1 MIADEAEDPGAG
13 MAGASPLCRLGRV
26 PMDRLLALRLP
37 RGQHSTRPRGS
48 GQVPQVTHYSVSF
61 VEANGLGALFPLLI
75 PVVLTG
81 LALLAVWC
89 WNPGPWA
96 RTVALWAMAVLSIVF
111 CVLGMFSFGFFFVP
125 AALVLVITAIVG
137 TFQAPGQPKLR

>member
-1 MIADEAEDPGAG
+1 MKPRILVLAWPVLAHFAAWAAFLWIAFWPFAYR
-13 MAGASPLCRLGRV
+13 GASTQPV
-26 PMDRLLALRLP
+26 P
-37 RGQHSTRPRGS
+37 QGS
-48 GQVPQVTHYSVSF
+48 GQVPQVTHYSASF
-61 VEANGLGALFPLLI
+61 VEVNGLGALFPLLI

-96 RTVALWAMAVLSIVF
+96 RTAALWAMAVLSIVF

-125 AALVLVITAIVG
+125 AALVLVVTAIVG
-137 TFQAPGQPKLR
+137 TFQAPGQSKPR